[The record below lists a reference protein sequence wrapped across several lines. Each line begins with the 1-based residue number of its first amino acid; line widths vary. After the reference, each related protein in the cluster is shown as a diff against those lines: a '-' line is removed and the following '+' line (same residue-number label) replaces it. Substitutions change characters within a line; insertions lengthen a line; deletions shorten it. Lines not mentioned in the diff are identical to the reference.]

1 MINIIWFLM
10 IAIGILVSFFYNPT
24 DFSKIIADSA
34 ENSVKLCI
42 SLLGIM
48 GIWSGVMKLCYKSG
62 LVEIFYRILSLP
74 MKLLFPK
81 LEIKNKRALYNI
93 VMNISSN
100 MLGLSNAATPFG
112 IKAMEELQAIN
123 SKKDIASDY
132 MITFLIINSTCI
144 QLIPATVISIRG
156 SLGSQNPSSII
167 LPTLITS
174 SITLV
179 IALVLERIFRRWY
192 K

>member
-10 IAIGILVSFFYNPT
+10 IAIGILVSFFYNPA

-48 GIWSGVMKLCYKSG
+48 GIWSGVMKLCDKSG

-81 LEIKNKRALYNI
+81 LELKNKKALYNI

-112 IKAMEELQAIN
+112 IKAMEELQTIN
-123 SKKDIASDY
+123 AKKDTASDY
-132 MITFLIINSTCI
+132 MITFIIINSTCI

-156 SLGSQNPSSII
+156 SLGSLSPSSII

-174 SITLV
+174 TVTLI
-179 IALVLERIFRRWY
+179 IALILERIFRRWY
-192 K
+192 R

>member
-10 IAIGILVSFFYNPT
+10 ISIGILVSFFYNPA

-34 ENSVKLCI
+34 ESSVKLCI
-42 SLLGIM
+42 GLLGIM
-48 GIWSGVMKLCYKSG
+48 GIWSGVMKLCDKSG
-62 LVEIFYRILSLP
+62 LVEIFYKLLSFP

-81 LEIKNKRALYNI
+81 LEVKNKKALYNI

-112 IKAMEELQAIN
+112 IKAMEELQTIN
-123 SKKDIASDY
+123 SKKDTASDY
-132 MITFLIINSTCI
+132 MITFIIINSTCI

-167 LPTLITS
+167 LPTLVTS
-174 SITLV
+174 TVTL
-179 IALVLERIFRRWY
+179 IIGLILERIFRRWY
-192 K
+192 R

>member
-10 IAIGILVSFFYNPT
+10 IAIGILASFFYNPA

-34 ENSVKLCI
+34 ESSVKLCI
-42 SLLGIM
+42 GLLGIM
-48 GIWSGVMKLCYKSG
+48 GIWSGVMKLCDKSG
-62 LVEIFYRILSLP
+62 LVEIFYKLLSFP

-81 LEIKNKRALYNI
+81 LEVKNKKALYNI

-112 IKAMEELQAIN
+112 IKAMEELQTIN
-123 SKKDIASDY
+123 PKKDTASDY
-132 MITFLIINSTCI
+132 MITFIIINSTCI

-167 LPTLITS
+167 LPTLVTS
-174 SITLV
+174 TVTLI
-179 IALVLERIFRRWY
+179 IALILERIFRRWY
-192 K
+192 R

>member
-10 IAIGILVSFFYNPT
+10 IAIGILVSFFYNPA

-34 ENSVKLCI
+34 ESSVKLCI
-42 SLLGIM
+42 GLLGIM
-48 GIWSGVMKLCYKSG
+48 GIWSGVMKLCDKSG
-62 LVEIFYRILSLP
+62 LVEIFYKILSFP

-81 LEIKNKRALYNI
+81 LEVKNKKALYNI

-112 IKAMEELQAIN
+112 IKAMEELQKIN
-123 SKKDIASDY
+123 PKKDTASDY
-132 MITFLIINSTCI
+132 MITFIIINSTCI

-167 LPTLITS
+167 LPTLVTS
-174 SITLV
+174 TVTLI
-179 IALVLERIFRRWY
+179 IALILERIFRRWY
-192 K
+192 R

>member
-1 MINIIWFLM
+1 M
-10 IAIGILVSFFYNPT
+10 ASFFYNPA

-34 ENSVKLCI
+34 ESSVKLCI
-42 SLLGIM
+42 GLLGIM
-48 GIWSGVMKLCYKSG
+48 GIWSGVMKLCDKSG
-62 LVEIFYRILSLP
+62 LVEIFYKLLSFP

-81 LEIKNKRALYNI
+81 LEVKNKKALYNI

-112 IKAMEELQAIN
+112 IKAMEELQTIN
-123 SKKDIASDY
+123 PKKDTASDY
-132 MITFLIINSTCI
+132 MITFIIINSTCI

-167 LPTLITS
+167 LPTLVTS
-174 SITLV
+174 TVTLI
-179 IALVLERIFRRWY
+179 IALILERIFRRWY
-192 K
+192 R